1 MKLLTSKRIILTKL
15 NTLAFKSAISFVL
28 GIILPYAAIAQNFN
42 LFPQNHIQ
50 SLTSPFSLSA
60 DKLTYNHDADIVS
73 AEGDVQIE
81 YDNNKVIAQKVIYN
95 QKTGRVIAQGNVE
108 IVQKD
113 GNKVYSDYIDMTKDL
128 GEGFVNFLRVE
139 AINNTHF
146 AAENAE
152 RKGGQIT
159 IFNNAVYT
167 ACEPHHYKSDNEVF
181 WQIKAKKIIWNSTT
195 KTIRFEDGHF
205 EIFGVPVVRFPAFE
219 LPDPN
224 VKRVSGL
231 LAPHFSYTDHL
242 GIGIKNSYFWNF
254 SPYYDFTLSPTFYTK
269 QGLLIEGEWR
279 QRLKTGNYNIRFAHI
294 YQINPHKFDND
305 TIDAQKNN
313 RYMVATKGDFRINS
327 RWTYGWDIFAQ
338 SDRHFSRTYKLE
350 NYSNPV
356 QLSQLYLNGL
366 GTKNYFDMRFY
377 HFTVQDLI
385 PTNTF
390 YERHS
395 QQAWVLPRIDY
406 FFTPDKSIYTG
417 ELTFHGNMQ
426 SIYRNHADF
435 NYTDWQDYPFHIS
448 RPSDI
453 LGNIFRLT
461 GEIEWKKRFNT
472 QNGLIITPIL
482 ALRTDTITTNTH
494 ENHTTHFTHDSSKKF
509 NIVSPAIRSMATA
522 GLELRYPLLVTSG
535 ISTHI
540 LEPTAQLFIRNNEQY
555 AGLLPN
561 EDAQSFVFDATTL
574 FQRDKFSGYDRV
586 EGGTR
591 ANIGLRYSGSFNNDW
606 SLYGLIGQSFH
617 LAGKN
622 SFAEKSLANVSANS
636 GLETSHSDYVAM
648 LNANHDSGFSL
659 ESRGRFDK
667 KTGQIRRGEVEASQ
681 KWTNFRASL
690 QYAYI
695 QKQPNYEYTQDRQ
708 EISFQTGIKFSKYW
722 SIYNNVSYDLISG
735 TFVKQGINLNYKDE
749 CFEIKI
755 GYQQITN
762 PGRNA
767 PLQNFNFSLSL
778 RTITDIG
785 QKVKSDL

>member
-15 NTLAFKSAISFVL
+15 NTLFFKSAISFVL
-28 GIILPYAAIAQNFN
+28 GITLSYSAIAQNSN
-42 LFPQNHIQ
+42 LSPQNHIQ
-50 SLTSPFSLSA
+50 SLTSPLLLSA
-60 DKLTYNHDADIVS
+60 DKLTYNHDADTVS
-73 AEGDVQIE
+73 AEGNVQIE
-81 YDNNKVIAQKVIYN
+81 YDNNKVIAQKVTYN
-95 QKTGRVIAQGNVE
+95 QKTGRIIAQGNVE
-108 IVQKD
+108 IIQKD
-113 GNKVYSDYIDMTKDL
+113 GNKVYSDYIDLTQDL

-152 RKGGQIT
+152 RKGSQLT

-195 KTIRFEDGHF
+195 KTIQFEDGHF
-205 EIFGVPVVRFPAFE
+205 EVFGVPIVRFPIFE

-231 LAPHFSYTDHL
+231 LAPHLSYTDHL
-242 GIGIKNSYFWNF
+242 GIGIKNSYFWNL
-254 SPYYDFTLSPTFYTK
+254 SPHYDFTLSPTFYTK
-269 QGLLIEGEWR
+269 QGLLTEGEWR

-338 SDRHFSRTYKLE
+338 SDKHFSRTYKLE

-366 GTKNYFDMRFY
+366 GGKNYFDTRFY

-385 PTNTF
+385 PTNTINK
-390 YERHS
+390 RHS

-406 FFTPDKSIYTG
+406 FFTPDKEVYTG
-417 ELTFHGNMQ
+417 ELTFHGDMQ
-426 SIYRNHADF
+426 SIYRNHSDF
-435 NYTDWQDYPFHIS
+435 NYTDWQEHPPYVS
-448 RPSDI
+448 QPSDI
-453 LGNIFRLT
+453 PGNSFRLT

-472 QNGLIITPIL
+472 QNGLLVTPIL
-482 ALRTDTITTNTH
+482 ALRTDTITNAQKSYPDHLTN
-494 ENHTTHFTHDSSKKF
+494 DSSIKF
-509 NIVSPAIRSMATA
+509 NIASPTIRGMATA

-535 ISTHI
+535 IFSHV

-591 ANIGLRYSGSFNNDW
+591 ANIGLRYSGSFDNDW
-606 SLYGLIGQSFH
+606 SLYGLVGQSFH

-622 SFAEKSLANVSANS
+622 SFAEKNFVNVSANS
-636 GLETSHSDYVAM
+636 GLETSRSDYVAM
-648 LNANHDSGFSL
+648 FNANHDSGFAL

-681 KWTNFRASL
+681 KWENFRASL

-695 QKQPNYEYTQDRQ
+695 QSQPNYEYTQDRQ

-722 SIYNNVSYDLISG
+722 SIYNNISYDLVSS
-735 TFVKQGINLNYKDE
+735 TFVKREINLNYKDE

-762 PGRNA
+762 PGKNA

-785 QKVKSDL
+785 QKIKLDL